1 MPCKRQVQGLLVSF
15 DSAVDVMM
23 RVLRLAR
30 EERSRVVSIV
40 VLGLVSAIFEGFGLS
55 LIIPIAQVSLTTGE
69 TPDLPYIGDL
79 IGSVFGNDGSAVPL
93 MAVAVVIFLAGLIIG
108 VVNLV
113 LSTKLSLIFA
123 ERLRAQIFESL
134 MHQDIVMLEGK
145 SSGKLMNIM
154 STESWRACDALFV
167 VISLIVQAIAVV
179 VLAGFLIAI
188 SPFHALLLAV
198 LTGLMAL
205 SIAYMTRR
213 MRHIGARA
221 TAANEGLTT
230 YLFNLLNGL
239 RVVRGFGREMYER
252 RRFLRRSS
260 KISFVFMRLTV
271 LTGLISPLVQL
282 MTLGIVIMLGLVS
295 LARGDEAAVLIGF
308 LAIAYRVQL
317 RVASVLSARA
327 GLLGFEAPIAE
338 MENAIGEF
346 DTIPDKGHP
355 LPPLT
360 REIRVENVTV
370 RYPSADV
377 AAVTDISCSF
387 RVGEVTAIAGRSG
400 AGKSTLVALLLR
412 FTSPERGRILID
424 GVPLSEISRAAWH
437 ERIAFVE
444 QNAFLFSGSVRAN
457 IAYGRL
463 GASFEDVRKAAREA
477 QADDFITALEHG
489 YDTLIGERGARLSQG
504 QRQRI
509 ALARALLRDPDVLI
523 LDEATNA
530 LDAITERAVR
540 QVLENKDRR
549 RVVIIIAHRRE
560 TIDFADRV
568 LVLRDGTL
576 VQEGRPQDLA
586 AASGLYAEL
595 YGDGA

>member
-1 MPCKRQVQGLLVSF
+1 MLRDGAL
-15 DSAVDVMM
+15 DVML
-23 RVLRLAR
+23 RALRLAG
-30 EERSRVVSIV
+30 EERRHVVLIV
-40 VLGLVSAIFEGFGLS
+40 VLGLVSAVFEGFGLS
-55 LIIPIAQVSLTTGE
+55 LIIPIAQIALPSGE
-69 TPDLPYIGDL
+69 APDLPHVGSL
-79 IGSVFGNDGSAVPL
+79 IKSVSGTETSPIPL
-93 MAVAVVIFLAGLIIG
+93 MVAAVVIFLAGLIIG

-134 MHQDIVMLEGK
+134 MHQDIVLLEGK

-154 STESWRACDALFV
+154 ATESWRACDALFV
-167 VISLIVQAIAVV
+167 VISLIVQAVALV

-205 SIAYMTRR
+205 SITCLTRR
-213 MRHIGARA
+213 VRHLGARA

-271 LTGLISPLVQL
+271 LRGLVGPLVQL
-282 MTLGIVIMLGLVS
+282 MTLGIVIILGLVS

-327 GLLGFEAPIAE
+327 GLLSFDAPIAE
-338 MENAIGEF
+338 IENAIGHF
-346 DTIPDKGHP
+346 DTIPEKGHP
-355 LPPLT
+355 LPPLA
-360 REIRVENVTV
+360 REIRMENVTV
-370 RYPSADV
+370 RYPLADV

-412 FTSPERGRILID
+412 FTSPERGRILVD
-424 GVPLSEISRAAWH
+424 GVPLSQISRAAWH

-457 IAYGRL
+457 IAYGRP
-463 GASFEDVRKAAREA
+463 GASFDEVRQAAREA
-477 QADDFITALEHG
+477 QADDFISALEQG

-540 QVLENKDRR
+540 QVLEQANRP

-560 TIDFADRV
+560 TIGFADRV
-568 LVLRDGTL
+568 LVLRDGIL
-576 VQEGRPQDLA
+576 VQEGRPRDLA
-586 AASGLYAEL
+586 TASGLYAEL
-595 YGDGA
+595 YGDGG

>member
-1 MPCKRQVQGLLVSF
+1 MVHDGTLAIML
-15 DSAVDVMM
+15 

-30 EERSRVVSIV
+30 EERHHVALIV
-40 VLGLVSAIFEGFGLS
+40 VLGLVSAVFEGFGLS
-55 LIIPIAQVSLTTGE
+55 LIIPIAQIALAGGEPLDIPYVGGLIRSVS
-69 TPDLPYIGDL
+69 
-79 IGSVFGNDGSAVPL
+79 GNDASAVPL
-93 MAVAVVIFLAGLIIG
+93 VAVAVGIFLAGLITG

-134 MHQDIVMLEGK
+134 MHQDIVLLEGK

-154 STESWRACDALFV
+154 ATESWRACDALFV
-167 VISLIVQAIAVV
+167 AVTLIVQVVAVI
-179 VLAGFLIAI
+179 VLAGFLITI
-188 SPFHALLLAV
+188 SPFYSLLMAILS
-198 LTGLMAL
+198 GLMAL

-230 YLFNLLNGL
+230 YLFNVLNGL
-239 RVVRGFGREMYER
+239 RVVRGFGREVYER

-260 KISFVFMRLTV
+260 QISSVFMRLTI

-282 MTLGIVIMLGLVS
+282 MTLGMVIILGMVS
-295 LARGDEAAVLIGF
+295 LVRGDEAAVLIGF
-308 LAIAYRVQL
+308 LAIAYRLQPRL
-317 RVASVLSARA
+317 ANVLSARA
-327 GLLGFEAPIAE
+327 GLSGLEAPIAE
-338 MENAIGEF
+338 MENVIDDIGTVPQEG
-346 DTIPDKGHP
+346 DP

-360 REIRVENVTV
+360 REIRLDHVTV
-370 RYPSADV
+370 RYPSAEV

-400 AGKSTLVALLLR
+400 AGKSTIAALLLR
-412 FTSPERGRILID
+412 FTAPEQGRILVD

-463 GASFEDVRKAAREA
+463 GASFEEVRKAAREA
-477 QADDFITALEHG
+477 QADEFISALERG
-489 YDTLIGERGARLSQG
+489 YDTMIGERGARLSQG

-509 ALARALLRDPDVLI
+509 ALARALLRNPDILI

-530 LDAITERAVR
+530 LDAMTERAVR
-540 QVLENKDRR
+540 QVLEHKDRP

-560 TIDFADRV
+560 TISFADRV
-568 LVLRDGTL
+568 LVLRDGVL
-576 VQEGRPQDLA
+576 VQEGRPKDLA
-586 AASGLYAEL
+586 AACGLYAEL
-595 YGDGA
+595 YGDEG

>member
-1 MPCKRQVQGLLVSF
+1 MFRDGAL
-15 DSAVDVMM
+15 DVML
-23 RVLRLAR
+23 RALRLAG
-30 EERSRVVSIV
+30 EERGHVVLIV
-40 VLGLVSAIFEGFGLS
+40 VLGLVSAVFEGFGLS
-55 LIIPIAQVSLTTGE
+55 LIIPIAQIALASGE
-69 TPDLPYIGDL
+69 ARDLPHVGSLIRSLSGD
-79 IGSVFGNDGSAVPL
+79 DTSAVPL
-93 MAVAVVIFLAGLIIG
+93 MVAAAAIFLAGLIIG

-113 LSTKLSLIFA
+113 LSTRLSLVFA
-123 ERLRAQIFESL
+123 ERLRAQIFETL
-134 MHQDIVMLEGK
+134 MHQDIVLLEGK

-154 STESWRACDALFV
+154 ATESWRACDALFV
-167 VISLIVQAIAVV
+167 VISLIVQAIALV
-179 VLAGFLIAI
+179 VLAGFLVAI

-198 LTGLMAL
+198 LTTLMAL
-205 SIAYMTRR
+205 SIASMTRR
-213 MRHIGARA
+213 VRHLGARA

-239 RVVRGFGREMYER
+239 RVVRGFGREIYER

-260 KISFVFMRLTV
+260 KISFVFMRLAV
-271 LTGLISPLVQL
+271 LRGLVGPLVQL
-282 MTLGIVIMLGLVS
+282 MTLGIVIILGLVS

-338 MENAIGEF
+338 IENAIGHLG
-346 DTIPDKGHP
+346 TIEEKGHP
-355 LPPLT
+355 LPPLA
-360 REIRVENVTV
+360 REIRMENVTV
-370 RYPSADV
+370 RYPMADV

-424 GVPLSEISRAAWH
+424 GVPLSQISRAAWH

-457 IAYGRL
+457 IAYGRP
-463 GASFEDVRKAAREA
+463 GASLDEVRGAAREA
-477 QADDFITALEHG
+477 QADDFISALDQG
-489 YDTLIGERGARLSQG
+489 YNALIGERGARLSQG

-530 LDAITERAVR
+530 LDAVTERAVR
-540 QVLENKDRR
+540 QVLEKKDRR
-549 RVVIIIAHRRE
+549 PVVIIIAHRRE

-568 LVLRDGTL
+568 LVLRDGVL